1 MTNGFTKEDFNSPP
15 IEHGGRFYN
24 FAYESPTDLYI
35 YLHIRLIPKLHEFEG
50 AKSKDG
56 NSWVVSQLKRWLTA
70 FQSAFNTLIH
80 ANNDY
85 HREISDQNW
94 ATATAHMCKQE
105 VAERHKFII
114 WARATDATFKYKE
127 YAALLDYFGMPKS
140 DVYDKKKHIF
150 VTRMI
155 NTSIL
160 IMKVKR

>member
-1 MTNGFTKEDFNSPP
+1 MTNTFTKQDFNSAPND
-15 IEHGGRFYN
+15 EDGGRFYD
-24 FAYESPTDLYI
+24 FVYKSPTDLYI
-35 YLHIRLIPKLHEFEG
+35 YLHIRLVPNLHEFEE

-56 NSWVVSQLKRWLTA
+56 RGWVVAQLKRWLTA

-85 HREISDQNW
+85 DRVITDQNW

-140 DVYDKKKHIF
+140 DLYDKKI
-150 VTRMI
+150 
-155 NTSIL
+155 SL
-160 IMKVKR
+160 LQE

>member
-1 MTNGFTKEDFNSPP
+1 MTKAFTKKDFDSPP
-15 IEHGGRFYN
+15 NDKDVGRFSD
-24 FAYESPTDLYI
+24 FANKSPTDLYI
-35 YLHIRLIPKLHEFEG
+35 HLHIRLVPKLHEFEE

-56 NSWVVSQLKRWLTA
+56 KSWVVAQQRRWLTA
-70 FQSAFNTLIH
+70 FQSAFNTLIQP
-80 ANNDY
+80 NNDY
-85 HREISDQNW
+85 HREISDRNW

-140 DVYDKKKHIF
+140 DLYDKKNII
-150 VTRMI
+150 VTRI
-155 NTSIL
+155 LNSSIV